1 MLSVPPDFEAD
12 PEAIHS
18 GAHALVGYDVD
29 LTAVDGSARVTL
41 EIEAK
46 HLNRNGTLHGGI
58 IAMMLDAAAGFAASR
73 AQSLTGFTQVVTV
86 SLNTQYMAPAK
97 SGQVTAT
104 GRMSGGG
111 RSIVYAGAELRA
123 PNGRLL
129 ASATGVFKRIRDR
142 RK

>member
-18 GAHALVGYDVD
+18 GAHNLVGYNVD
-29 LTAVDGSARVTL
+29 LTAGDGSSRVTL
-41 EIEAK
+41 DIGPQ

-73 AQSLTGFTQVVTV
+73 AHSPTGFTQVVTV
-86 SLNTQYMAPAK
+86 SLNTQYLAPAK
-97 SGQVTAT
+97 SGQVIAT

-111 RSIVYAGAELRA
+111 VSIAYAGAELRNS
-123 PNGRLL
+123 NGRLL
-129 ASATGVFKRIRDR
+129 ASATGVFKRLKDR